1 MNTKE
6 IAREIKKKM
15 GKVFSESTFYDCIK
29 DYGYLSEEELRHQMD
44 IADVSVNIME
54 DNRVGGVEP
63 PSPANAGRSRTLYAR

>member
-29 DYGYLSEEELRHQMD
+29 DYGYLSEEEISEIRNLVKQILKRR
-44 IADVSVNIME
+44 N
-54 DNRVGGVEP
+54 
-63 PSPANAGRSRTLYAR
+63 PSYGMGR